1 MPACLSPLP
10 PTQVAEVAGLS
21 VLQLALLAAMYR
33 LEGKSKMVVNFEVC
47 AMGSLLIL
55 NTKHFTLNPKP

>member
-1 MPACLSPLP
+1 M
-10 PTQVAEVAGLS
+10 AGLS